1 MNMDMDSAF
10 RVFVRVAETESFS
23 LTAKQLGMGQ
33 PAVSKQLSALEE
45 HLGARLLHRSTR
57 SITLTDEGRELLGHA
72 RHAVAATDF
81 ALERVKRVKGK
92 ASGLLRLSCQTGFG
106 RMAVVP
112 RLTAILDGFPDLNI
126 ELLLQDTW
134 PNLVEQGIDLR
145 IHVGEVED
153 ETVVAQLIGHKP
165 VWLFASRAYVE
176 KYGAPKAPDDLA
188 AHQIIRFS
196 GGNGK
201 RRLEFSKDGK
211 SQSLDLKPRISINN
225 LDALCEAVSA
235 GVGISSGPVWWF
247 ENSPGQ
253 SALVRLLPDYDMGE
267 VPLYAVYPSRR
278 FVPQKVRIFIDYLK
292 EEHRK
297 YELEHQICDMC

>member
-1 MNMDMDSAF
+1 MDMDSAF

-153 ETVVAQLIGHKP
+153 ETVIAQLIGHKP